1 MRGDKRE
8 RILRV
13 LLNSKEYLS
22 KNELSKQ
29 AECSRQWVILF
40 LKKLGK
46 KKLVRDTEPIDRK
59 KLMQYWI
66 SISKKPR
73 KFRSYM
79 VKEPLGLLKKVK
91 LDYALTTYQAEN
103 IVQHYLFPS
112 RIDLY
117 IKESD
122 LERWHTILTKNGL
135 YGKGNV
141 RIIITDEHVMYGKRI
156 INGLS
161 IVSIPQL
168 IIDLIKEGGPCQE
181 AAEMLIKR
189 MANVQRIRN

>member
-8 RILRV
+8 QILRV
-13 LLNSKEYLS
+13 LLVSKDTLS

-40 LKKLGK
+40 LKEL
-46 KKLVRDTEPIDRK
+46 ERK
-59 KLMQYWI
+59 KLIRNTKSLNRKKLLQYWI
-66 SISKKPR
+66 SISKKQK

-79 VKEPLGLLKKVK
+79 VKEPLKLLKKTK

-117 IKESD
+117 INEAD
-122 LERWHTILTKNGL
+122 LEKWHNLLTKNGL

-141 RIIITDEHVMYGKRI
+141 KIILADKNVMYGKRI
-156 INGLS
+156 INKLS
-161 IVSIPQL
+161 IVSMPQL
-168 IIDLIKEGGPCQE
+168 IVDLIREGGTCRE
-181 AAEMLIKR
+181 AGEMLMEKI
-189 MANVQRIRN
+189 